1 MDAINYTY
9 LFLTGIFFFLFFFVI
24 SIFGYFFL
32 YVIKM
37 KGFKESKLENKDK
50 RKFPFLEQLFI
61 SFGIGVSVYLS
72 YSYWLDLFKAFNFF
86 TAYLTI
92 LVFDGVFLIFYIY
105 NYRKTIKERLNSK
118 YIKIQ
123 IISYFGNRNNLICL
137 FSLAFVIIIS
147 TIIQLIIINDSLSL
161 IYTDPFKFYQNAF
174 FLMEHGHI
182 NYDFLDYNYPAGHTF
197 FTAGVLIIYPDYIF
211 GYYYFKLISLYLLPV
226 YIVLAFIIFR
236 NLFKKNYLIFLS
248 LLLIIISRYFVGR
261 TMLYLSSS
269 IASFLLIITILIVIK
284 KYPDYI
290 LGFFLVGLYF
300 FHNLTAFYFI
310 FVLFLFYFFKLIR
323 FTKRRE
329 DFLKQLYSICFII
342 GISAI
347 LLLPYVLSIYIV
359 YNDNILDFITH
370 FFGRFEEYELSSIFC
385 VSKDFPF
392 GMLKLVYPL
401 EYFEPFIAENL
412 LGVINDLFERSIYLF
427 FIFSLMGL
435 FIYIKPKKSGKDIEI
450 LAFFKFFLL
459 VIIIFFFIPL
469 FVNELKLFEK
479 FGQRIMQ
486 CFNLPLIIMAVYFI
500 EWLVNKSKRIT
511 FILIHKFEFYRKLIM
526 RKEWYSKFFK
536 IENIIVILLLIAAG
550 STYYMHRWPDYQYKY
565 DDELVEVVL
574 YLRENAEE
582 DSKILRQEYD
592 NAVIF
597 RMLYDMEVKTWD
609 LNETST
615 IIDLL
620 NEINQREIDYLI
632 FPKDYFKDENIDV
645 YLDQNT
651 DINEKLENDDYILYK
666 IR

>member
-1 MDAINYTY
+1 
-9 LFLTGIFFFLFFFVI
+9 
-24 SIFGYFFL
+24 
-32 YVIKM
+32 
-37 KGFKESKLENKDK
+37 
-50 RKFPFLEQLFI
+50 
-61 SFGIGVSVYLS
+61 
-72 YSYWLDLFKAFNFF
+72 
-86 TAYLTI
+86 
-92 LVFDGVFLIFYIY
+92 
-105 NYRKTIKERLNSK
+105 
-118 YIKIQ
+118 
-123 IISYFGNRNNLICL
+123 
-137 FSLAFVIIIS
+137 
-147 TIIQLIIINDSLSL
+147 
-161 IYTDPFKFYQNAF
+161 
-174 FLMEHGHI
+174 
-182 NYDFLDYNYPAGHTF
+182 
-197 FTAGVLIIYPDYIF
+197 
-211 GYYYFKLISLYLLPV
+211 
-226 YIVLAFIIFR
+226 
-236 NLFKKNYLIFLS
+236 
-248 LLLIIISRYFVGR
+248 
-261 TMLYLSSS
+261 
-269 IASFLLIITILIVIK
+269 
-284 KYPDYI
+284 
-290 LGFFLVGLYF
+290 
-300 FHNLTAFYFI
+300 
-310 FVLFLFYFFKLIR
+310 
-323 FTKRRE
+323 
-329 DFLKQLYSICFII
+329 
-342 GISAI
+342 
-347 LLLPYVLSIYIV
+347 
-359 YNDNILDFITH
+359 
-370 FFGRFEEYELSSIFC
+370 
-385 VSKDFPF
+385 
-392 GMLKLVYPL
+392 
-401 EYFEPFIAENL
+401 
-412 LGVINDLFERSIYLF
+412 
-427 FIFSLMGL
+427 MGL